1 MRLTHL
7 SLTNFRNFIRLERQL
22 PSGPTLLV
30 GDNAQGK
37 TSLLEAIYYLAGATS
52 PHTTS
57 DRQLINF
64 LSLEEPLPVS
74 RLVAEVERADRLQ
87 RVEIRLIVDPE
98 TDGRLRKEILINGLK
113 RRVSELASVFNAV
126 LFLPQDLQVLEGS
139 PGGRRRFLDAVI
151 SQADPFYGQ
160 ALTDYG
166 KALSQRNALL
176 KNLQES
182 RPDGQ
187 QLEVWEAQLAEHGA
201 EIVRGRALA
210 LHELETLAQ
219 PVHRQLTRQ
228 QETLRLVYLPSYD
241 PLPAPEGQLGFD
253 LDTPLDRTTV
263 GADEIRHG
271 LADSLR
277 RSRPAEIQRGATLTG
292 PHRDDFAFVANGLNL
307 QLYGSRGQSR
317 TAVLAAKLAEVDWL
331 RQRTGEWPVL
341 LLDEVLAELDAAR
354 RADLLARVE
363 QVHQSVLTAAD
374 REMFTDEFCQRAT
387 LWRVRAGSL
396 ELLSD

>member
-7 SLTNFRNFIRLERQL
+7 SLSNFRNFIRLERDL
-22 PSGPTLLV
+22 PPGPTLLV

-37 TSLLEAIYYLAGATS
+37 TSLLEAIYYLAGAVS

-64 LSLEEPLPVS
+64 LALEEPLPVS
-74 RLVAEVERADRLQ
+74 RLVAEVERDGRPQRL
-87 RVEIRLIVDPE
+87 EIRLIVDSDGE
-98 TDGRLRKEILINGLK
+98 GRLRKEILINGVK
-113 RRVSELASVFNAV
+113 RQVSALASVFNAV

-139 PGGRRRFLDAVI
+139 PGGRRRYLDAVI
-151 SQADPFYGQ
+151 SQADPRYGQ

-176 KNLQES
+176 KNLQEA
-182 RPDGQ
+182 RPDEA

-201 EIVRGRALA
+201 GLIRARALA
-210 LHELETLAQ
+210 LHELESLAQ
-219 PVHRQLTRQ
+219 PIHRQLTRE
-228 QETLRLVYLPSYD
+228 QESLRLVYAPSYD
-241 PLPAPEGQLGFD
+241 PLPTPNGQLGFD
-253 LDTPLDRTTV
+253 LETPVDRTTV
-263 GADEIRHG
+263 SAEAIRRG
-271 LADSLR
+271 LTDSLR
-277 RSRPAEIQRGATLTG
+277 RSRPDDIQRGVTTTG
-292 PHRDDFAFVANGLNL
+292 PHRDDFTFMADGLNL

-317 TAVLAAKLAEVDWL
+317 TAMLAAKLAEVEWL
-331 RQRTGEWPVL
+331 HQRTGEWPVL
-341 LLDEVLAELDAAR
+341 LLDEVLAELDSAR

-387 LWRVRAGSL
+387 MWRVRAGSL
-396 ELLSD
+396 QPAGD